1 MLKSP
6 SDVVPDSSLDSR
18 SERACTL
25 LIEERWRRAPGIS
38 MRLTSAPAGVVE
50 RPGRTRF
57 DLQWQPGARQFV
69 GPLRCGWPQI
79 PMADGSLQLLI
90 VERLGIADEHILEQ
104 LLTETLRVLA
114 EDGRLM
120 VVDTNP
126 WSWLGMRAR
135 WQGAPPMPAAA
146 VIVRLMK
153 RLGLEDIESE
163 HTLRLP
169 PLPRPV
175 LERYGDSIDAWCTRV
190 LAVPGCIYAVS
201 GRKRSS
207 NVIAIPIR
215 RDQRSALI
223 AAPEGM
229 RRAG

>member
-1 MLKSP
+1 MSKSP
-6 SDVVPDSSLDSR
+6 SGVVPDSSLDSR
-18 SERACTL
+18 SERACTQ

-38 MRLTSAPAGVVE
+38 VRLTSAPAGVVE

-57 DLQWQPGARQFV
+57 DLQWRPDAGQFV
-69 GPLRCGWPQI
+69 GPLRCGWPEI

-90 VERLGIADEHILEQ
+90 VERLGIADERILEQ
-104 LLTETLRVLA
+104 LLTEALRVLA
-114 EDGRLM
+114 DDGRLM

-126 WSWLGMRAR
+126 WSWLGLRAR
-135 WQGAPPMPAAA
+135 WQGARPMPAAA
-146 VIVRLMK
+146 LVVRLMK

-169 PLPRPV
+169 PLPRPI
-175 LERYGDSIDAWCTRV
+175 LERYGDPINAWCTRV

-215 RDQRSALI
+215 RDQRPALI